1 MIRGVKL
8 PSEVSEMCMKPVH
21 SFFACPSAH
30 TRFTRSQIFEQ
41 KSD

>member
-1 MIRGVKL
+1 MMQAVKL
-8 PSEVSEMCMKPVH
+8 PPEVSEMCMNPVH
-21 SFFACPSAH
+21 SFFTRTSAH